1 MKCAIVHYWLL
12 GMRGGEKVVEALCKL
27 LPDADIFTLFYNAEA
42 TSPLI
47 RSHQIYPSFLN
58 PLQRFH
64 RYTLPLTPIA
74 LESLDLRSYD
84 LVISSESG
92 PAKGVIT
99 SSAAHHICYCHSPM
113 RYLWD
118 LYPDYLHDWTQSNY
132 KRAFL
137 ALFSNYL
144 RMWDFTSAARVDHFI
159 ANSRNVQRRIFRA
172 YRRNSKVVYPPV
184 DVESFYHRPAEE
196 YYLVVSALVE
206 YKRVSDAVS
215 FCTLTGRRLK
225 VVGLGPEFKKLK
237 AIAGPTVEF
246 CGRVPEVELK
256 DLYARCR
263 GLLLPGEED
272 FGIAPVEALA
282 SGKPIVALAHG
293 GILESVPAGGDRG
306 GFLYDTPGTGP
317 LASAVEE
324 LERTETGISPSALQ
338 YAAQRFSEDRF
349 LLEIKAEIGRV
360 THGNWNEQSLRV
372 TAPNEVFAKTSQSGH
387 DF

>member
-12 GMRGGEKVVEALCKL
+12 GMRGGERVVEGLCKL
-27 LPDADIFTLFYNAEA
+27 LPDADIFTLFYNPQA

-47 RSHQIYPSFLN
+47 RSHRIYPSFLD

-64 RYTLPLTPIA
+64 RYMLPLTPFA
-74 LESLDLRSYD
+74 LESLDLRGYD
-84 LVISSESG
+84 LVVSSESG

-118 LYPDYLHDWTQSNY
+118 LYPDYLHDLTHSRC
-132 KRAFL
+132 KRALL

-144 RMWDFTSAARVDHFI
+144 RIWDFASAARVDHFV
-159 ANSRNVQRRIFRA
+159 ANSRNVQRRIYRA
-172 YRRNSKVVYPPV
+172 YRRDSEVVYPPV
-184 DVESFYHRPAEE
+184 DVETFFHKPAED

-206 YKRVSDAVS
+206 YKRVRDAVS
-215 FCTLTGRRLK
+215 FCTLSGRRLK
-225 VVGLGPEFKKLK
+225 VVGLGPEFKRLK

-246 CGRVPEVELK
+246 CGRVAGVELR

-263 GLLLPGEED
+263 ALLLPGEED
-272 FGIAPVEALA
+272 FGIAPVEAIA
-282 SGKPIVALAHG
+282 SGKPVVALGRG
-293 GILESVPAGGDRG
+293 GVLESVPAGKDRG
-306 GFLYDTPGTGP
+306 GFLYDRPGPEP

-324 LERTETGISPSALQ
+324 LERTDTDISPSALQ

-349 LLEIKAEIGRV
+349 LVEMKEEIGRV
-360 THGNWNEQSLRV
+360 MHGNQNDQSPRA
-372 TAPNEVFAKTSQSGH
+372 TAPDEVFAKPSQSGH
-387 DF
+387 DC

>member
-12 GMRGGEKVVEALCKL
+12 GMRGGERVVEALCKL
-27 LPDADIFTLFYNAEA
+27 LPDADIFTLFYDPEA
-42 TSPLI
+42 ISSLI
-47 RSHQIYPSFLN
+47 RSHQIHTSFLN

-64 RYTLPLTPIA
+64 RYTLPLMPMA
-74 LESLDLRSYD
+74 LESLDLRGYD

-99 SSAAHHICYCHSPM
+99 SSEVRHICYCHSPM

-118 LYPDYLHDWTQSNY
+118 LYPDYLHDLTQSKC
-132 KRAFL
+132 KRALL

-144 RMWDFTSAARVDHFI
+144 RIWDFASAARVDHFL
-159 ANSRNVQRRIFRA
+159 ANSSNVQRRIHRA

-184 DVESFYHRPAEE
+184 DIESFFHKPAED
-196 YYLVVSALVE
+196 YYLVVSALVD

-215 FCTLTGRRLK
+215 FCTLSRRRLK
-225 VVGLGPEFKKLK
+225 VVGLGPEYKRLK

-246 CGRVPEVELK
+246 CGRVSEVDLRS
-256 DLYARCR
+256 LYAHSRA
-263 GLLLPGEED
+263 LLMPGEED

-282 SGKPIVALAHG
+282 SGKPIVALGRG
-293 GILESVPAGGDRG
+293 GILESVPTGLDRG
-306 GFLYDTPGTGP
+306 GFLYDRPGPGP
-317 LASAVEE
+317 LGSAVQE

-349 LLEIKAEIGRV
+349 LIEMKEEIDRV
-360 THGNWNEQSLRV
+360 MHGN
-372 TAPNEVFAKTSQSGH
+372 PNNR
-387 DF
+387 